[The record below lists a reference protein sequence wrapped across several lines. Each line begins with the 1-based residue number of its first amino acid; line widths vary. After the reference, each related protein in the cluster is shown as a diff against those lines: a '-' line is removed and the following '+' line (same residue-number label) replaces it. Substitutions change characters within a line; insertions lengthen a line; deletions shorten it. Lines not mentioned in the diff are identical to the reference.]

1 MSGTGTDHAENS
13 VEIEGLTRFFG
24 GTKAA
29 VQDLSLTVRKGEFF
43 GFLGPNGA
51 GKSTTIKI
59 LCGLLKPSM
68 GRVRVLGMDVV
79 AQPLPVKQR
88 IGLLPEDVNTFERLT
103 GRELLTFTGR
113 MYGLSKQEA
122 AQRAKDLLEFMEIAN
137 SDRDKLII
145 DYSMGMK
152 KKTVLAAALIHGPD
166 VLFLD
171 EPFNGIDAVT
181 GRAIREVL
189 RRSVADGVTIFFS
202 SHVMEVVEKLCTR
215 VAIINPGRLRAIG
228 DLDELRAAA
237 GQGPEATLEEIF
249 VDLVGGPSTRGD
261 LPWMKA

>member
-1 MSGTGTDHAENS
+1 MSVAENHPEEYS
-13 VEIEGLTRFFG
+13 VEIEGLTRIFG

-29 VQDLSLTVRKGEFF
+29 IENLSLTVRKGEFF

-59 LCGLLKPSM
+59 LCGLLRPTM
-68 GRVRVLGMDVV
+68 GRVRVLGLDVI
-79 AQPLPVKQR
+79 AEPLLVKQR
-88 IGLLPEDVNTFERLT
+88 IGLLPEEVNTFERLT
-103 GRELLTFTGR
+103 GRELLVFTGR
-113 MYGLSKQEA
+113 MYGLSKLEA
-122 AQRAKDLLEFMEIAN
+122 TARAKELLEFMEIADV
-137 SDRDKLII
+137 DRDKLII

-152 KKTVLAAALIHGPD
+152 KKAVLAAALIHGPD

-189 RRSVADGVTIFFS
+189 GRAVADGVTVFFS

-215 VAIINPGRLRAIG
+215 VAIIDQGRLRAMG
-228 DLDELRAAA
+228 DLDELRAAT
-237 GQGPEATLEEIF
+237 GKGPEATLEEIF
-249 VDLVGGPSTRGD
+249 VDLVGGDSERGD
-261 LPWMKA
+261 LSWIRG

>member
-1 MSGTGTDHAENS
+1 VNVAENQPETPS
-13 VEIEGLTRFFG
+13 VEIENLTRIFG

-29 VQDLSLTVRKGEFF
+29 VQDLSLIVRKGEFF

-59 LCGLLKPSM
+59 LCGLLRPTM
-68 GRVRVLGMDVV
+68 GRARVLGIDVL
-79 AQPLPVKQR
+79 AEPLLVKQR
-88 IGLLPEDVNTFERLT
+88 IGLLPEEVNTFERLT

-113 MYGLSKQEA
+113 MYGLSKADSARRAQE
-122 AQRAKDLLEFMEIAN
+122 LLEFMEIAAA
-137 SDRDKLII
+137 DRDKLII

-152 KKTVLAAALIHGPD
+152 KKTVLGAALIHGPE

-189 RRSVADGVTIFFS
+189 VRAVADGVTIFFS

-215 VAIINPGRLRAIG
+215 IAIIDQGRLQAVG
-228 DLDELRAAA
+228 DLDELRAAT
-237 GQGPEATLEEIF
+237 GKGPGATLEEIF
-249 VDLVGGPSTRGD
+249 VDLVRGDSERGD
-261 LPWMKA
+261 LSWING

>member
-1 MSGTGTDHAENS
+1 LSGSGTDHTGYS
-13 VEIEGLTRFFG
+13 VEIEGLTRLFG

-29 VQDLSLTVRKGEFF
+29 VEDLSLTVERGEFF

-59 LCGLLKPSM
+59 LSGLLRPTM
-68 GRVRVLGMDVV
+68 GRVRVLGMDVMT
-79 AQPLPVKQR
+79 QPLDVKRR
-88 IGLLPEDVNTFERLT
+88 IGLLPEEVNTFERLT

-113 MYGLSKQEA
+113 MYGLSRRDSAE
-122 AQRAKDLLEFMEIAN
+122 RAKELLQFMEIGP

-181 GRAIREVL
+181 GQAIREVL
-189 RRSVADGVTIFFS
+189 RRAVGDGVTVFFS

-215 VAIINPGRLRAIG
+215 LAIIDGGRLQAVG
-228 DLDELRAAA
+228 NLDELRVNADL
-237 GQGPEATLEEIF
+237 GPEATLEDIF
-249 VDLVGGPSTRGD
+249 VAVVGGPSTRGD
-261 LPWMKA
+261 LSWMKG